1 MKKSI
6 IYIALIFAVFG
17 CKDEEIQEPTLLSLI
32 PGRYSFRW
40 YETEPGTNYAIA
52 KGGGYDG
59 GFVEFSIDANN
70 LITLKGRSAAG
81 QDIIYF
87 PKFFYKEVNTLYYD
101 LYLQKNDI
109 RRTGSFWYD
118 KSGIFYD
125 KSVIR
130 VAFSLDFTDSIGKVY
145 QISGEKLG
153 K

>member
-87 PKFFYKEVNTLYYD
+87 PKFSYKEESPLNYD
-101 LYLQKNDI
+101 LYQKNDI
-109 RRTGSFWYD
+109 RRTGVFWYD
-118 KSGIFYD
+118 KSN
-125 KSVIR
+125 KSIIKVG
-130 VAFSLDFTDSIGKVY
+130 FSVFFADSLGRYY
-145 QISGEKLG
+145 QIGGEKLG
-153 K
+153 R